1 MIDHVSRE
9 RRSTIMGAIRG
20 KNTTPER
27 LVRSAA
33 HRLGLRFRL
42 HGRRL
47 PGRPDLVLPKW
58 RTVVFVHGCFWHR
71 HLGCKR
77 ATMPRSNVVFW
88 KRKFRANTQRD
99 AANYARLA
107 DLGWRV
113 VIIWQCELGRPG
125 TLERATSL
133 LQARFSRGFH
143 SSGKIVGTA
152 GFLCRRGD
160 PLAVAKKA
168 KELGLTWQRGGARRK
183 PKRGHS

>member
-1 MIDHVSRE
+1 MIDHVLRAK
-9 RRSTIMGAIRG
+9 RSLIMAGIGGRDTA
-20 KNTTPER
+20 PEV
-27 LVRSAA
+27 LVRKAA

-42 HGRRL
+42 HDRRF
-47 PGRPDLVLPKW
+47 PGRPDMVLPKW

-71 HLGCKR
+71 HPGCKR

-88 KRKFRANTQRD
+88 KRKFRENAERD

-133 LQARFSRGFH
+133 LRARFPGSGPRFH
-143 SSGKIVGTA
+143 SA
-152 GFLCRRGD
+152 GR
-160 PLAVAKKA
+160 
-168 KELGLTWQRGGARRK
+168 
-183 PKRGHS
+183 S